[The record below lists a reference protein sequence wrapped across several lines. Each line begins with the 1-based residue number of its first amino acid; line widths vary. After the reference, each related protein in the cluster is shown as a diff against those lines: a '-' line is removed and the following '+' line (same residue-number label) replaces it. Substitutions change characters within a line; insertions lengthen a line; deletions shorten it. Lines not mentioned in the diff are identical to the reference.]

1 MQYTKHVISTYNV
14 NHSSI
19 LLLGSIALDTI
30 ETSHGKHEHLLGG
43 SATYA
48 ALASSK
54 FLKPKIVGIVGSD
67 FSKEQSKN
75 LRRFLRKLRR
85 FTNKKKGPHFVGV
98 VNTLNLGMKERPYLQ
113 ILVYLKISLL
123 TYQAPIK
130 IQTIFS

>member
-1 MQYTKHVISTYNV
+1 M

-30 ETSHGKHEHLLGG
+30 ETSHGKQEQLLGG

-67 FSKEQSKN
+67 FSKEN
-75 LRRFLRKLRR
+75 LKILEVLRKLTR
-85 FTNKKKGPHFVGV
+85 FTNK
-98 VNTLNLGMKERPYLQ
+98 RR
-113 ILVYLKISLL
+113 VYISLGW
-123 TYQAPIK
+123 
-130 IQTIFS
+130 

>member
-1 MQYTKHVISTYNV
+1 M

-30 ETSHGKHEHLLGG
+30 ETSHGKQEQLLGG

-67 FSKEQSKN
+67 FSKEN
-75 LRRFLRKLRR
+75 LKILEDSCENLQDLQIRR
-85 FTNKKKGPHFVGV
+85 GPTFRWG
-98 VNTLNLGMKERPYLQ
+98 VNTPNLGMKERPYLQ

-123 TYQAPIK
+123 IYQA
-130 IQTIFS
+130 

>member
-1 MQYTKHVISTYNV
+1 M

-30 ETSHGKHEHLLGG
+30 ETSHGRHEQLLGG

-67 FSKEQSKN
+67 FSKSNLKILENSCENLEDLQIKEGSTFRWGGKYSESGDERETLFTDLGVFEN
-75 LRRFLRKLRR
+75 FIPSRLRR
-85 FTNKKKGPHFVGV
+85 
-98 VNTLNLGMKERPYLQ
+98 
-113 ILVYLKISLL
+113 
-123 TYQAPIK
+123 
-130 IQTIFS
+130 